1 MADTQESH
9 PLFPLDE
16 DADPDSETPNV
27 QFISVVRWEMGNKV
41 TAPRMYRANELTT
54 LEQLFA
60 DYGGGKYE
68 LLGRGPDNSRII
80 AKRSYSLPGPSKPMF
95 AEQQASSAQPTSPA
109 FDVATLV
116 QALQQ
121 AQAPAAGGFNLQT
134 IMGLLTVLAPVV
146 QAHLQNQAAAQQ
158 AALANQQNLFA
169 TVLTASQ
176 QSADKLVTVMGQLYQ
191 QRPAAGAGGP
201 TDSEFRKGME
211 YMQEFL
217 QGQLEAKSE
226 GGDEPSLSDL
236 LGLAKAY
243 METQSKGP
251 TPAVGDGGKGT

>member
-1 MADTQESH
+1 MAEPTEAH

-16 DADPDSETPNV
+16 DADEDSAIPDV
-27 QFISVVRWEMGNKV
+27 QFISVCRWETGNKV

-95 AEQQASSAQPTSPA
+95 AEQQANAAPSAVGVDWSQ
-109 FDVATLV
+109 LL
-116 QALQQ
+116 QAIQQ
-121 AQAPAAGGFNLQT
+121 SQQPAAGGFNLQT
-134 IMGLLTVLAPVV
+134 IMGLLTVLAPVM

-158 AALANQQNLFA
+158 AAMAQQQQMFA
-169 TVLTASQ
+169 TVLQASQ
-176 QSADKLVTVMGQLYQ
+176 SSADKLVTVMGQLYQ
-191 QRPAAGAGGP
+191 QKPGGGAGGSN
-201 TDSEFRKGME
+201 DSEFRRGME

-217 QGQLEAKSE
+217 QGQLEGKSE
-226 GGDEPSLSDL
+226 GADEPSISDL

-243 METQSKGP
+243 MDSQGRGP
-251 TPAVGDGGKGT
+251 TPAVESKPT

>member
-1 MADTQESH
+1 MADPQECH

-16 DADPDSETPNV
+16 DADPETENPNV
-27 QFISVVRWEMGNKV
+27 QYISVCRWETGNKV

-95 AEQQASSAQPTSPA
+95 AEQQASAAPNAPA

-121 AQAPAAGGFNLQT
+121 TQQPAGGFNLQT

-158 AALANQQNLFA
+158 ASLAQQQQLFA

-191 QRPAAGAGGP
+191 QKPAGPAGASG
-201 TDSEFRKGME
+201 DSEFRRGME

-217 QGQLEAKSE
+217 QGQLEGKSE
-226 GGDEPSLSDL
+226 GEGEPSMSDL

-243 METQSKGP
+243 MESQGRAP
-251 TPAVGDGGKGT
+251 VPAVGEGGKPS